1 MIQTQLTSKNS
12 RRCEENQV
20 PGTVLKSVIPFV
32 GSKKDSRKRVTLKS
46 FTLLKMCIDLAGRGT
61 KEVVFC

>member
-20 PGTVLKSVIPFV
+20 PGTVSNSVIPFV
-32 GSKKDSRKRVTLKS
+32 GSIASRAGATLKS
-46 FTLLKMCIDLAGRGT
+46 FTVRKVCIDLAGKGT
-61 KEVVFC
+61 KEVIFC